1 MGIYLNPSNEMFAE
15 SIRSEIYVDKTGL
28 IEYMNDAI
36 GTRQKFICVSR
47 PRRFGKSMAAE
58 MMAAYYNYAD
68 NSRELFDGLEIS
80 KSASF
85 EKHLNKY
92 DVIFLNMQGFLSW
105 AGNVSEVS
113 DYVQKEVMSEL
124 RKLYGE
130 NIPLE
135 NERLRN
141 SLATVFA
148 ETGRKFI
155 FIIDEWDCVFREKS
169 HDKEGQTKYLDFL
182 RDLFKD
188 QPYVGLVYMTGILPI
203 KKYGT
208 HSALNMFR
216 EFSMTEP
223 RRLAK
228 FIGFTEEE
236 VKALCEKY
244 NMDFEETKRWY
255 DGYCFPREKHIY
267 SPKSV
272 VDAMLDGEF
281 GNYWTRT
288 ETYEALKVYIE
299 MNYDGLKDA
308 IVQMLAGAGHKVN
321 TNRFQNDMTT
331 FESKDDVLT
340 LLIHLGYLAYDVDKK
355 EAYIPNYE
363 VREEFVNAIE
373 GARWDETVRAITASE
388 ELLEAVLSG
397 DEDAV
402 AKGIDTVH
410 MDTTSI
416 LSYNNENSL
425 SCVISL
431 ALYSARNYYTLI
443 RELPTGKGFAD
454 MAYLPRKNCD
464 KPAMLVELKWDTSA
478 DSAIKQIKDKKY
490 TNAFSDYSGEIIL
503 VGINYDKD
511 TKEHGCKIERVVK

>member
-15 SIRSEIYVDKTGL
+15 SLRSEIYVDKSGL
-28 IEYMNDAI
+28 IEYTNNAL
-36 GTRQKFICVSR
+36 GTEQKFICVSR
-47 PRRFGKSMAAE
+47 PRRFGKSMAAK
-58 MMAAYYNYAD
+58 MMAAYYNYSED
-68 NSRELFDGLEIS
+68 SRGLFSGLEIS

-85 EKHLNKY
+85 KKHLNKY
-92 DVIFLNMQGFLSW
+92 DVIFLNIQGFLSW
-105 AGNVSEVS
+105 AGNVSEIS
-113 DYVQKEVMSEL
+113 DYIQKEIMAEL
-124 RKLYGE
+124 YKFYGE
-130 NIPLE
+130 YIPSE
-135 NERLRN
+135 NSRLRN
-141 SLATVFA
+141 SLSLVFS
-148 ETGRKFI
+148 ETGRKFV

-223 RRLAK
+223 RRLAE

-236 VKALCEKY
+236 VYELCEKY
-244 NMDFEETKRWY
+244 GMDFEETKRWY
-255 DGYCFPREKHIY
+255 DGYSFPRVKHIY

-308 IVQMLAGAGHKVN
+308 VIKMLAGAEYPVN

-340 LLIHLGYLAYDVDKK
+340 LLIHLGYLAYDIDKK
-355 EAYIPNYE
+355 TAYIPNYE

-373 GARWDETVRAITASE
+373 GARWDDTVRAIKASD
-388 ELLEAVLSG
+388 ELLEAVINA
-397 DEDAV
+397 DEEVV
-402 AKGIDTVH
+402 AKAIDSVH

-431 ALYSARNYYTLI
+431 AFYSARNYYTLI

-454 MAYLPRKNCD
+454 MVFLPRKNCD
-464 KPAMLVELKWDTSA
+464 RPAILIELKWDMSKEA
-478 DSAIKQIKDKKY
+478 AISQIKEKKY
-490 TNAFSDYSGEIIL
+490 TKAFENYEGEIIL
-503 VGINYDKD
+503 VGINYDKE
-511 TKEHGCKIERVVK
+511 TKTHTCKIERVCK